1 VRVDNGAPWGSVGD
15 LPTDLALWLIG
26 LGVEVI
32 WNPPRRPQDNGV
44 IERSQGTG
52 KRWAE
57 PHTCRDADELQR
69 RLDDLDA
76 VQRREYPSVA
86 GKTRIEA
93 FPGLAHSGR
102 PYDPA
107 AEGSLWDRGAVARH
121 LSGYTAVRRADPSGN
136 VSVYNRNRYVGT
148 GLKGRTVY
156 VRLDPDEMAW
166 VFQGRDGS
174 CYRRQPADELSAER
188 IIGLQVTHRRDR
200 SPRPQRQTP
209 AAGLTAP
216 PHVA

>member
-1 VRVDNGAPWGSVGD
+1 VRVDNGAPWGSAGD
-15 LPTDLALWLIG
+15 LPTDLALWLFG

-44 IERSQGTG
+44 VERSQGTG

-76 VQRREYPSVA
+76 IQRQEYPSIA
-86 GKTRIEA
+86 GKTRAEA

-102 PYDPA
+102 AYDPK
-107 AEGSLWDRGAVARH
+107 AEASWWDRGAVVRH

-148 GLKGRTVY
+148 GLKGKTVY
-156 VRLDPDEMAW
+156 VTLDPQDVSW
-166 VFQGRDGS
+166 VFQGRDGV
-174 CYRRQPADELSAER
+174 CYRRQPAEELSAER
-188 IIGLQVTHRRDR
+188 VIGLQVTNRRDR
-200 SPRPQRQTP
+200 SPRSKRQTL
-209 AAGLTAP
+209 ATGLPAP